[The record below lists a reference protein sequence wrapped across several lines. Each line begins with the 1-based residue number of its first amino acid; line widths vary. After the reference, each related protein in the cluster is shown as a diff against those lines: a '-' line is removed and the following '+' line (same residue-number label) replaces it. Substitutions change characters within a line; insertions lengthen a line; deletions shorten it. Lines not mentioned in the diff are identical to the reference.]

1 MSCADWNTAKF
12 FKEAKAQDITHCV
25 AAGSDPNVRADS
37 GYTPLHSAAAN
48 STEPA
53 VVARLLDAGADPEA
67 RGETGLT
74 PLHVAAG
81 GSAVPAVVTALVN
94 AGADLGARNDAG
106 YTPLHAAAAGSAVP
120 EMVTVLVNAGADLEA
135 RTESGFTSLH
145 VAAGGSAVPAVVT
158 ALVNAG
164 ADLEARTESGLT
176 PLHVAA
182 RSSVVPAVVS
192 ALADAGADLEAGT
205 ESGFTPL
212 HVAAGISKTPA
223 VVTALV
229 NAGADLE
236 ARTESGLTPLHVAA
250 GGSAVPA
257 VVSALVNAGADPNA
271 RDQANKTAGDYAQ
284 FNDALKDTEAYGQ
297 LKDAITIIGPDMV
310 ETWMELGSMIVWG
323 IAVLAGLLLW
333 GLYSSRVGRRM
344 RYAGSAVTIML
355 TFILS
360 LLVPYWAVAV
370 VRQEAYGRV
379 SRRNDGSQHR
389 SRDYSHVDYD
399 WRRRFNV
406 LVTFSKDPEPSDTHR
421 RRHRDVL
428 GCRHCELLRFGLAV
442 FVWLIAG
449 WQWFSS
455 PCSLVRGYG
464 LHDDRLLARE
474 EAEAHAPRHEITPL
488 SVPAEPR
495 LLAVHT
501 ARRSASS

>member
-1 MSCADWNTAKF
+1 MPAARPHRTLRSIAIQLTMAFCALCPSLADAQVSCADWNTAKF

-106 YTPLHAAAAGSAVP
+106 YTPLHAAAGSAVP

-135 RTESGFTSLH
+135 RTESGLTPLH

-250 GGSAVPA
+250 AGSAVPA

-297 LKDAITIIGPDMV
+297 LKDAITIIGLDMV

-344 RYAGSAVTIML
+344 RYAGSAATIML
-355 TFILS
+355 TGILS
-360 LLVPYWAVAV
+360 LLVPAWAVALSGKKPMDASLAEMMVASIEAGITATWITIGV
-370 VRQEAYGRV
+370 VGSMYLLLFRKIPN
-379 SRRNDGSQHR
+379 RRTR
-389 SRDYSHVDYD
+389 
-399 WRRRFNV
+399 
-406 LVTFSKDPEPSDTHR
+406 
-421 RRHRDVL
+421 
-428 GCRHCELLRFGLAV
+428 
-442 FVWLIAG
+442 IAG
-449 WQWFSS
+449 GIAM
-455 PCSLVRGYG
+455 SLVVVIVSYY
-464 LHDDRLLARE
+464 
-474 EAEAHAPRHEITPL
+474 
-488 SVPAEPR
+488 
-495 LLAVHT
+495 
-501 ARRSASS
+501 ASDWLFLFG